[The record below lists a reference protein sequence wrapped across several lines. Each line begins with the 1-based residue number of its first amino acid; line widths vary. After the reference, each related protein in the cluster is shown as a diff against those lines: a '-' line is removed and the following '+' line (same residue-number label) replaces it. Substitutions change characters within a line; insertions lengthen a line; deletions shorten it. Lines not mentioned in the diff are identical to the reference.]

1 MIISNNK
8 PPKEKLPPVPDLRKQ
23 SNTVDSK
30 ASTKYKKPFKDKR
43 PLLPVPRN
51 VSDPPYVEANMKGLT
66 QKSSS
71 DSEIT
76 KSGKGSFI

>member
-51 VSDPPYVEANMKGLT
+51 VSDPSYVEANMKGLT

-71 DSEIT
+71 DSGIT